1 MSDVFNTVDQLTEVV
16 GQNRMELLLFRLA
29 GKKQRYGINVF
40 KVREVVACPK
50 LTVMP
55 KLNPMVRGV
64 ATIRKQNISV
74 IDLADALGCG
84 RQENTDGSY
93 IIIAEYSRSI
103 QGFLVS
109 SVERIVNM
117 NWSSILP
124 PPKGVGK
131 QNYMTAVTK
140 IDGELVEIIDV
151 EKILDVIS
159 PSPEVVSD
167 NIVEEAKVINEQQKQ
182 QVEEKKAEVNRA
194 ELPIMV
200 ADDSSV
206 ARRQVE
212 RSMKAIGYKCIL
224 TKNGQEAYDKLCE
237 LVSDG
242 SQLRDKVSL
251 IISDVEM
258 PELDGYTLTA
268 KVRANPSMRGIYII
282 LHTSLSGMFNQAMVS
297 KVGADNFIPKFN
309 PDELAKAVQ
318 TAIRGS

>member
-182 QVEEKKAEVNRA
+182 QVEEKKAEVNRS

-200 ADDSSV
+200 AT
-206 ARRQVE
+206 RRSQGG
-212 RSMKAIGYKCIL
+212 RS
-224 TKNGQEAYDKLCE
+224 
-237 LVSDG
+237 
-242 SQLRDKVSL
+242 
-251 IISDVEM
+251 
-258 PELDGYTLTA
+258 
-268 KVRANPSMRGIYII
+268 RG
-282 LHTSLSGMFNQAMVS
+282 
-297 KVGADNFIPKFN
+297 
-309 PDELAKAVQ
+309 
-318 TAIRGS
+318 R

>member
-258 PELDGYTLTA
+258 PE
-268 KVRANPSMRGIYII
+268 
-282 LHTSLSGMFNQAMVS
+282 VS

>member
-1 MSDVFNTVDQLTEVV
+1 
-16 GQNRMELLLFRLA
+16 
-29 GKKQRYGINVF
+29 
-40 KVREVVACPK
+40 
-50 LTVMP
+50 
-55 KLNPMVRGV
+55 
-64 ATIRKQNISV
+64 
-74 IDLADALGCG
+74 
-84 RQENTDGSY
+84 
-93 IIIAEYSRSI
+93 
-103 QGFLVS
+103 
-109 SVERIVNM
+109 
-117 NWSSILP
+117 
-124 PPKGVGK
+124 
-131 QNYMTAVTK
+131 MTAVTK

-258 PELDGYTLTA
+258 PEMDGYTHGEGQGQ
-268 KVRANPSMRGIYII
+268 P
-282 LHTSLSGMFNQAMVS
+282 LHARHLHYS
-297 KVGADNFIPKFN
+297 PY
-309 PDELAKAVQ
+309 LALRHVQ
-318 TAIRGS
+318 PGHGEQGRSRQFHS